1 MRLAAV
7 RWVFLC
13 SSICLSA
20 LSSSVNNV
28 LAQNAVALVPRSAVA
43 VAKLN
48 WTIVRQDDRFRTMLN
63 ADQLDRGL
71 AQLKING
78 SEVSEIV
85 IFSGINASPTGLLA
99 GIFRGSYSAQAVTTQ
114 LNSQNLT
121 ETIYKARTIYFNP
134 TDKSCATILR
144 SGMLVIGSQR
154 GVEGVIDVETNPRS
168 SLTRRPPFNSLLA
181 KFAAS
186 RHPISFMMGLP
197 REYQSVADVAMKVVS
212 TMFSLSG
219 LGPLGFVLDKI
230 GFPRTL
236 GFSIARSGT
245 TFPVLLLAQM
255 KDSTSAALVSGT
267 LNVIQGFNLSMLS
280 DRMSSSDREMLK
292 NIAVTRNGSLLSI
305 KMILREQDLPP
316 PRR

>member
-1 MRLAAV
+1 MTKLFVHVCLLALV
-7 RWVFLC
+7 LC
-13 SSICLSA
+13 WGFID
-20 LSSSVNNV
+20 
-28 LAQNAVALVPRSAVA
+28 VAGQSRMTAITLVPRSAVA

-48 WTIVRQDDRFRTMLN
+48 WTIVGQDDRFRTMLN

-71 AQLKING
+71 AQLRIKG

-85 IFSGINASPTGLLA
+85 IFSGKNASPTGLLA
-99 GIFRGSYSAQAVTTQ
+99 GIFRGSYSVQAVNAQ
-114 LNSQNLT
+114 LKSQNLT
-121 ETIYKARTIYFNP
+121 ETIYKSRTMYFNP
-134 TDKSCATILR
+134 ADKSYASVLR
-144 SGMLVIGSQR
+144 SGMLVIGSQT
-154 GVEGVIDVETNPRS
+154 GVEGVIDVEISPRT
-168 SLTRRPPFNSLLA
+168 SLTLRPPFNSLLA

-197 REYQSVADVAMKVVS
+197 REYQAVADVAVKVVS

-230 GFPRTL
+230 GFPHTL

-255 KDSTSAALVSGT
+255 KDTTSAALVSGT
-267 LNVIQGFNLSMLS
+267 LNMMQGMNMSMLS

-292 NIAVTRNGSLLSI
+292 NIAVTRNEALLSI
-305 KMILREQDLPP
+305 KMILREQDLPH
-316 PRR
+316 